1 MLKKYF
7 KRLFARHQSR
17 IDPYEVDN
25 EFTLKTDFPRPLSQQ
40 KKIENN

>member
-7 KRLFARHQSR
+7 KRLFIQHHSR

-25 EFTLKTDFPRPLSQQ
+25 EFILKTDFPKHVTDEQ
-40 KKIENN
+40 KN